1 MISPAD
7 SYPYHH
13 PKFSNHTMDELQ
25 PLQIADEMYNDG
37 NNIGV
42 GDIHH
47 QNIQQLDHVLDSI
60 ADE

>member
-13 PKFSNHTMDELQ
+13 PKFSNHTMNELQ
-25 PLQIADEMYNDG
+25 PLQVADDMYNE
-37 NNIGV
+37 NNIGD

-47 QNIQQLDHVLDSI
+47 RNMQQLDHVLDSI
-60 ADE
+60 ADD